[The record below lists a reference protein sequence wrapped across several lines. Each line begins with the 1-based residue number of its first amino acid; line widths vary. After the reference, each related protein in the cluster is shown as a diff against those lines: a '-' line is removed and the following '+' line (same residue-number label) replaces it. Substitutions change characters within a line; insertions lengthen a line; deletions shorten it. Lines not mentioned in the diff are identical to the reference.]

1 MSDNPWAAVHHEDLD
16 TDDPGSTHDPQHAG
30 GDKGS
35 GRQATKKS
43 DQASKPIG
51 LTLDLPQDMIDAVWG
66 AADQLKRVAL
76 AIEENTAETR
86 KLIDLIAGARETKP
100 DDTESPR

>member
-1 MSDNPWAAVHHEDLD
+1 MSDDPWSPVHHEQIDED
-16 TDDPGSTHDPQHAG
+16 EPGSTADPQHASG
-30 GDKGS
+30 QGKNADKG
-35 GRQATKKS
+35 KKQES
-43 DQASKPIG
+43 QIG
-51 LTLDLPQDMIDAVWG
+51 LTLALPQDMIDAMWG